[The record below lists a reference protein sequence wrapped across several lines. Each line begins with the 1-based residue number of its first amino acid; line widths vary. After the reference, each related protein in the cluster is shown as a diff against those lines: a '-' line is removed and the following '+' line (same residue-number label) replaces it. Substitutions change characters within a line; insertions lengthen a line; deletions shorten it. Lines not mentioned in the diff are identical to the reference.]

1 MSPSSLT
8 ICAARRR
15 HYNCSMTT
23 DEFSPSTDRR
33 LSRAMSSLREIAQAL
48 SAAWDLDTTLDLI
61 ARRTEQVMQVNSCSI
76 YLLEPNSDILRL
88 RASTRLARDAIGRA
102 QLLLGEGLTGWAAQH
117 GQAVAVREAR
127 ADPRF
132 KFLPETREQK
142 LHSLL
147 AVPLVNRER
156 VIGAMNVQT
165 ADPHDFTTDEIELLS
180 LIGDL
185 AAGALDRAIL
195 YDRMNRQIA
204 ELTTLAKV
212 SEAVT
217 SPLYLD
223 EMLDLVV
230 EMAAK
235 VMGAPV
241 CSLRLVDDQRGELVV
256 HATAQ
261 QPAYWSKL
269 LAQVNQP
276 IAERVIAA
284 KKPIAI
290 ENLEDEHPAR
300 DGALMRQEHLVSL
313 LAVPLVVRE
322 KAIGVLS
329 CYSNRPRDF
338 GESEIALFST
348 LANQTA
354 LAIENARLVTNAA
367 VVREM
372 HHRIKNNLQT
382 VAMLLKMQAS
392 GGEQLSA
399 RDVLQISVNRI
410 LSIAAVHEILSQE
423 GFRLVDVKDVA
434 ERIAQL
440 TAQNLL
446 SPDRRIDIQVAGEAI
461 VLPSR
466 PATSLA
472 LVINELLQNALEHAF
487 VGQARGAVTI
497 SLGRSPQHFVIV
509 VSDDGVGLPQERP
522 ASTGLEIV
530 KTLVHDDL
538 RGKIAFKSG
547 RQGTQAI
554 IRLPQSIAEI
564 T

>member
-1 MSPSSLT
+1 
-8 ICAARRR
+8 
-15 HYNCSMTT
+15 MTT
-23 DEFSPSTDRR
+23 GELHPNHDIRQSH
-33 LSRAMSSLREIAQAL
+33 AMSSLREIAQAL

-61 ARRTEQVMQVNSCSI
+61 ARRTEQVMAVNSCSI

-102 QLLLGEGLTGWAAQH
+102 HLLLGEGLTGWAAQF
-117 GQAVAVREAR
+117 GQAVAVREAQ

-142 LHSLL
+142 LYSLL

-165 ADPHDFTTDEIELLS
+165 AEAHDFTADEIELLA

-195 YDRMNRQIA
+195 YDRMNRQIV

-223 EMLDLVV
+223 EVLDLVV

-235 VMGAPV
+235 VMNAPI
-241 CSLRLVDDQRGELVV
+241 CSLHLIDDARGELVV
-256 HATAQ
+256 HADEQ
-261 QPAYWSKL
+261 QPAHWSKP
-269 LAQVNQP
+269 LAAFNKP
-276 IAERVIAA
+276 IADRVLTA
-284 KKPIAI
+284 KKPIVI
-290 ENLEDEHPAR
+290 ENLEEECATCDV
-300 DGALMRQEHLVSL
+300 DLIQQEQLVSL

-329 CYSNRPRDF
+329 CYTNRPREF
-338 GESEIALFST
+338 SESDIALFST

-382 VAMLLKMQAS
+382 VAMLLKMQAVS
-392 GGEQLSA
+392 GEQLSA
-399 RDVLQISVNRI
+399 RDMLQISINRI
-410 LSIAAVHEILSQE
+410 LSISAVHEILSQE
-423 GFRLVDVKDVA
+423 GFRFVDVKDVA

-440 TAQNLL
+440 TAQNMI
-446 SPDRRIDIQVAGEAI
+446 SPDRRISIHVTGEAI
-461 VLPSR
+461 VLPSK

-472 LVINELLQNALEHAF
+472 LVINELLQNSLEHAF
-487 VGQARGAVTI
+487 VGQAEGTVTI
-497 SLGRSPQHFVIV
+497 SLSRSPHHFIIE
-509 VSDDGVGLPQERP
+509 VSDDGVGLPQERS

-530 KTLVHDDL
+530 ETLVREDL

-547 RQGTQAI
+547 ERGTQVV
-554 IRLPQSIAEI
+554 IRLRQSIAEI
-564 T
+564 EA

>member
-1 MSPSSLT
+1 MYTGEL
-8 ICAARRR
+8 
-15 HYNCSMTT
+15 HLNH
-23 DEFSPSTDRR
+23 DVR

-61 ARRTEQVMQVNSCSI
+61 ARRTEQVMQLNSCSI

-102 QLLLGEGLTGWAAQH
+102 HLVLGEGLTGWAAQH
-117 GQAVAVREAR
+117 GQAVAVREAQ

-165 ADPHDFTTDEIELLS
+165 ADPHDFTADEIELLL

-195 YDRMNRQIA
+195 YDRMNRQIV

-235 VMGAPV
+235 VMSAPL
-241 CSLRLVDDQRGELVV
+241 CSLRLLDDVRGELVV
-256 HATAQ
+256 HADEQ
-261 QPAYWSKL
+261 QPAHWSKP
-269 LAQVNQP
+269 LAAFNKP
-276 IAERVIAA
+276 IADRVLLA

-290 ENLEDEHPAR
+290 ENLAEECPTCDVDLIE
-300 DGALMRQEHLVSL
+300 QEQLVSL

-329 CYSNRPRDF
+329 CYTSRPREF
-338 GESEIALFST
+338 SESDIALFST

-382 VAMLLKMQAS
+382 VAMLLKMQAVS
-392 GGEQLSA
+392 GEQLSA

-410 LSIAAVHEILSQE
+410 MSISAVHEILSQE
-423 GFRLVDVKDVA
+423 GFRFVDVKDVA

-440 TAQNLL
+440 TAQNMI
-446 SPDRRIDIQVAGEAI
+446 SPDRRINIHVTGEAI
-461 VLPSR
+461 VLPSK

-487 VGQARGAVTI
+487 VGQDHGTVTI
-497 SLGRSPQHFVIV
+497 SLSRSPHHFIIE

-530 KTLVHDDL
+530 ETLVRDDL
-538 RGKIAFKSG
+538 RGKIAFKNG
-547 RQGTQAI
+547 ERGTQVV
-554 IRLPQSIAEI
+554 IRLRQSIAEI
-564 T
+564 ET

>member
-1 MSPSSLT
+1 
-8 ICAARRR
+8 
-15 HYNCSMTT
+15 MTT
-23 DEFSPSTDRR
+23 GELHLNHDLR
-33 LSRAMSSLREIAQAL
+33 LSRAMTSLREIAQAL

-76 YLLEPNSDILRL
+76 YLLEPGSDILRL

-102 QLLLGEGLTGWAAQH
+102 HLLLGEGLTGWAAQH
-117 GQAVAVREAR
+117 SQAVAERDAQGD
-127 ADPRF
+127 ARF

-165 ADPHDFTTDEIELLS
+165 ADPHDFTADEIELLA

-195 YDRMNRQIA
+195 YDRMNRQIV

-235 VMGAPV
+235 VMSAPI
-241 CSLRLVDDQRGELVV
+241 CSLRLIDDARGELVV
-256 HATAQ
+256 HTDDAN
-261 QPAYWSKL
+261 PAYWSKP
-269 LAQVNQP
+269 LAAYNKP
-276 IAERVIAA
+276 IADRVIAA
-284 KKPIAI
+284 KRPMTI
-290 ENLEDEHPAR
+290 ENLEDERPTR
-300 DGALMRQEHLVSL
+300 EDDPIRQEHLVSL

-322 KAIGVLS
+322 RAIGVLS
-329 CYSNRPRDF
+329 CYTNRPREF
-338 GESEIALFST
+338 SESDIALFST

-382 VAMLLKMQAS
+382 VAMLLKMQAAS
-392 GGEQLSA
+392 GEQLSA

-410 LSIAAVHEILSQE
+410 MSISAVHEILSQE
-423 GFRLVDVKDVA
+423 GFRFVDVKDVA

-440 TAQNLL
+440 TAQNMID
-446 SPDRRIDIQVAGEAI
+446 PDRRINIHVTGEAI
-461 VLPSR
+461 VLPSK

-487 VGQARGAVTI
+487 IGQDHGTVTI
-497 SLGRSPQHFVIV
+497 SLSRSPHHFIV
-509 VSDDGVGLPQERP
+509 EVSDDGVGLPRERP

-530 KTLVHDDL
+530 ETLVRDDL

-547 RQGTQAI
+547 ERGTQVV
-554 IRLPQSIAEI
+554 IRLRQSIAEI
-564 T
+564 D

>member
-1 MSPSSLT
+1 
-8 ICAARRR
+8 
-15 HYNCSMTT
+15 MTT
-23 DEFSPSTDRR
+23 GELSLSSDLR

-61 ARRTEQVMQVNSCSI
+61 VRRTEQVMQVNSCSI
-76 YLLEPNSDILRL
+76 YLLEPGSDILRL

-102 QLLLGEGLTGWAAQH
+102 HLLLGEGLTGWSAQH
-117 GQAVAVREAR
+117 SQAVAVRDAQ

-132 KFLPETREQK
+132 KFLPETREHK

-165 ADPHDFTTDEIELLS
+165 ARPHDFTADEIELLS

-195 YDRMNRQIA
+195 YDRMSRQIV

-212 SEAVT
+212 SETVT

-235 VMGAPV
+235 VMGAPI
-241 CSLRLVDDQRGELVV
+241 CSLRLIDDARGELVV
-256 HATAQ
+256 HAVEQ
-261 QPAYWSKL
+261 QPAYWSKP
-269 LAQVNQP
+269 LAAFNKP
-276 IAERVIAA
+276 IADRVITA
-284 KKPIAI
+284 KKPIAV
-290 ENLEDEHPAR
+290 ENLEDELPAR
-300 DGALMRQEHLVSL
+300 DDELIHSEHLMSL

-322 KAIGVLS
+322 RAIGVLS
-329 CYSNRPRDF
+329 CYTNIPRRF
-338 GESEIALFST
+338 SEGDIALFST

-382 VAMLLKMQAS
+382 VAMLLRMQAS
-392 GGEQLSA
+392 GGENLSA
-399 RDVLQISVNRI
+399 QDVLHISVNRI
-410 LSIAAVHEILSQE
+410 LSIAAVHEVLSQE
-423 GFRLVDVKDVA
+423 GFRFVDVRDVA

-440 TAQNLL
+440 TAQNMLG
-446 SPDRRIDIQVAGEAI
+446 PDRRIDIHVTGEAL
-461 VLPSR
+461 VLPSK

-487 VGQARGAVTI
+487 VGQAHGTVTI
-497 SLGRSPQHFVIV
+497 SLSRSPQHFVIE
-509 VSDDGVGLPQERP
+509 VSDDGVGLPQEQP

-530 KTLVHDDL
+530 ETLVRDDL
-538 RGKIAFKSG
+538 RGKLAFKSG
-547 RQGTQAI
+547 KKGTQAI
-554 IRLPQSIAEI
+554 IHLPHTVAEI
-564 T
+564 S

>member
-1 MSPSSLT
+1 
-8 ICAARRR
+8 
-15 HYNCSMTT
+15 MTA
-23 DEFSPSTDRR
+23 DVLPEVNHRP
-33 LSRAMSSLREIAQAL
+33 SRAMSSLREIAQAL

-61 ARRTEQVMQVNSCSI
+61 AHRTEQVMHVNSCSI

-88 RASTRLARDAIGRA
+88 RASTRLAGDAIGRA
-102 QLLLGEGLTGWAAQH
+102 HLLLGEGLTGWAAQYD
-117 GQAVAVREAR
+117 QAVAVREAQ

-165 ADPHDFTTDEIELLS
+165 AEPHDFTADEIELLA

-195 YDRMNRQIA
+195 YDRMNRQIV

-235 VMGAPV
+235 VMSAPI
-241 CSLRLVDDQRGELVV
+241 CSLRLIDDARGELVV
-256 HATAQ
+256 HTDDAN
-261 QPAYWSKL
+261 PAYWSKP
-269 LAQVNQP
+269 LAVYNKP
-276 IAERVIAA
+276 IADRVIAA
-284 KKPIAI
+284 KKPMTV
-290 ENLEDEHPAR
+290 ENLEDERPTR
-300 DGALMRQEHLVSL
+300 EDDPIRQEHLVSL

-329 CYSNRPRDF
+329 CYTNRPREF
-338 GESEIALFST
+338 TESDIALFST
-348 LANQTA
+348 LANQIA

-382 VAMLLKMQAS
+382 VAMLLRLPTLS
-392 GGEQLSA
+392 GEKLSA
-399 RDVLQISVNRI
+399 RAATEVVQISVNRI

-423 GFRLVDVKDVA
+423 GFRFVDVKDVA

-440 TAQNLL
+440 TAQNML
-446 SPDRRIDIQVAGEAI
+446 SPDRRIGIQVIGEAI
-461 VLPSR
+461 VLPSK

-487 VGQARGAVTI
+487 IGQAQGTVTI
-497 SLGRSPQHFVIV
+497 SLSRSPHHFIV
-509 VSDDGVGLPQERP
+509 EVSDDGVGLPQERP

-530 KTLVHDDL
+530 ETLVRDDL
-538 RGKIAFKSG
+538 RGKLGFESG
-547 RQGTQAI
+547 EQGTHVL

-564 T
+564 EP

>member
-1 MSPSSLT
+1 
-8 ICAARRR
+8 
-15 HYNCSMTT
+15 
-23 DEFSPSTDRR
+23 
-33 LSRAMSSLREIAQAL
+33 MSSLREIAQAL

-61 ARRTEQVMQVNSCSI
+61 AHRTEQVMQVNSCSI

-102 QLLLGEGLTGWAAQH
+102 HLLLGEGLTGWAAQH
-117 GQAVAVREAR
+117 SQAVAVREAQSD
-127 ADPRF
+127 ARF

-165 ADPHDFTTDEIELLS
+165 ADPHDFTADEIELLA

-195 YDRMNRQIA
+195 YDRMNRQIV

-223 EMLDLVV
+223 EVLDLVV

-235 VMGAPV
+235 VMNAPI
-241 CSLRLVDDQRGELVV
+241 CSLHLIDDARGELVV
-256 HATAQ
+256 HADEQ
-261 QPAYWSKL
+261 QPAHWSKP
-269 LAQVNQP
+269 LAAFNRP
-276 IAERVIAA
+276 IADRVLTA

-290 ENLEDEHPAR
+290 ENLEEECATCDI
-300 DGALMRQEHLVSL
+300 DLIQQEQLVSL

-329 CYSNRPRDF
+329 CYTNRPREF
-338 GESEIALFST
+338 SEGDIALFST

-382 VAMLLKMQAS
+382 VAMLLRLQTLS
-392 GGEQLSA
+392 GPPLSA
-399 RDVLQISVNRI
+399 RAATEVVQISVNRI

-423 GFRLVDVKDVA
+423 GFRFVDVKDVA

-440 TAQNLL
+440 TAQNMI
-446 SPDRRIDIQVAGEAI
+446 SPDRQIGIHVTGEAI
-461 VLPSR
+461 VLPSK

-487 VGQARGAVTI
+487 VGQAQGTVTI
-497 SLGRSPQHFVIV
+497 SLSRSPHHFVIE

-530 KTLVHDDL
+530 ETLVRDDL
-538 RGKIAFKSG
+538 RGKLTFESDK
-547 RQGTQAI
+547 QGTRVI

-564 T
+564 EA

>member
-1 MSPSSLT
+1 
-8 ICAARRR
+8 
-15 HYNCSMTT
+15 
-23 DEFSPSTDRR
+23 
-33 LSRAMSSLREIAQAL
+33 MSSLREIAQAL

-76 YLLEPNSDILRL
+76 YLLEPNGDILRL

-102 QLLLGEGLTGWAAQH
+102 HLLLGEGLTGWAAQH
-117 GQAVAVREAR
+117 SQAVAVREAQ

-165 ADPHDFTTDEIELLS
+165 ADPHDFTPDEIELLS

-195 YDRMNRQIA
+195 YDRMNRQIV

-235 VMGAPV
+235 VMGAPI
-241 CSLRLVDDQRGELVV
+241 CSLRLIDDTRGELVV
-256 HATAQ
+256 HAIDQ
-261 QPAYWSKL
+261 QRAYWSRP
-269 LAQVNQP
+269 LAAFNKS
-276 IAERVIAA
+276 IADRVIAA

-300 DGALMRQEHLVSL
+300 DDVLIRQEHLVSM

-329 CYSNRPRDF
+329 CYTNRPRDF
-338 GESEIALFST
+338 GESDVALFST

-382 VAMLLKMQAS
+382 VAMLLRMQS
-392 GGEQLSA
+392 PGGDNLST

-423 GFRLVDVKDVA
+423 GFRFVDVKDVA
-434 ERIAQL
+434 DRIAQL
-440 TAQNLL
+440 TAQNML
-446 SPDRRIDIQVAGEAI
+446 SPERRIHIHVTGDAI
-461 VLPSR
+461 VLPSK

-487 VGQARGAVTI
+487 VDQAQGTVTI
-497 SLGRSPQHFVIV
+497 SLSHSPQHFVIE
-509 VSDDGVGLPQERP
+509 VSDDGVGLPKERTS
-522 ASTGLEIV
+522 STGLEIV
-530 KTLVHDDL
+530 ETLVRDDL

-547 RQGTQAI
+547 KKGTRASI
-554 IRLPQSIAEI
+554 HLPQSIAEI
-564 T
+564 S

>member
-1 MSPSSLT
+1 M
-8 ICAARRR
+8 
-15 HYNCSMTT
+15 T
-23 DEFSPSTDRR
+23 DEPAPASDRR

-61 ARRTEQVMQVNSCSI
+61 AHRTEQVMQVSSCSI
-76 YLLEPNSDILRL
+76 YLLEPNSDTLRL

-102 QLLLGEGLTGWAAQH
+102 YLLLGEGLTGWAAQH
-117 GQAVAVREAR
+117 GQAVAVRAAQ

-132 KFLPETREQK
+132 KFLPETREQR
-142 LHSLL
+142 LYSLL

-165 ADPHDFTTDEIELLS
+165 AEPHDFTADEIELLA

-235 VMGAPV
+235 VMSAPI
-241 CSLRLVDDQRGELVV
+241 CSLRLFDDARGDLVV
-256 HATAQ
+256 HANDER
-261 QPAYWSKL
+261 PAYWSKP
-269 LAQVNQP
+269 LA
-276 IAERVIAA
+276 AFS
-284 KKPIAI
+284 KPIADRVVAARRPVTV
-290 ENLEDEHPAR
+290 ENLEDEHPTR
-300 DGALMRQEHLVSL
+300 EIDLIQQEHLVSL

-329 CYSNRPRDF
+329 CYTSRPREF
-338 GESEIALFST
+338 TESDIALFST

-382 VAMLLKMQAS
+382 VALLLRMQAS
-392 GGEQLSA
+392 SGANLSA

-423 GFRLVDVKDVA
+423 GFRFVDVKDVA
-434 ERIAQL
+434 DRIAQL
-440 TAQNLL
+440 TAQNML
-446 SPDRRIDIQVAGEAI
+446 SPDRRIGIHVSGEAI
-461 VLPSR
+461 VLPSK

-487 VGQARGAVTI
+487 VGQEQGAVTI
-497 SLGRSPQHFVIV
+497 SLSHSPHHFIV
-509 VSDDGVGLPQERP
+509 EVSDDGVGLPQERP

-530 KTLVHDDL
+530 ETLVRDDL
-538 RGKIAFKSG
+538 RGKLTFKSG
-547 RQGTQAI
+547 KRGTQVI
-554 IRLPQSIAEI
+554 IRLPQSVAEI

>member
-1 MSPSSLT
+1 
-8 ICAARRR
+8 
-15 HYNCSMTT
+15 MTT
-23 DEFSPSTDRR
+23 EELPATPDVRP
-33 LSRAMSSLREIAQAL
+33 SRAMSSLREIAQAL

-61 ARRTEQVMQVNSCSI
+61 ARRTEQVMEVNSCSI
-76 YLLEPNSDILRL
+76 YLLEPASNILRL
-88 RASTRLARDAIGRA
+88 RASTRLAGDAIGRA
-102 QLLLGEGLTGWAAQH
+102 HLLLGEGLTGWAAQH
-117 GQAVAVREAR
+117 GQAVAVRA
-127 ADPRF
+127 AQSDPRF

-165 ADPHDFTTDEIELLS
+165 AGPHDFTADEIELLA

-195 YDRMNRQIA
+195 YDRMNRQIV

-235 VMGAPV
+235 VMGAPI
-241 CSLRLVDDQRGELVV
+241 CSLRLIDDARGELVV
-256 HATAQ
+256 HADDANK
-261 QPAYWSKL
+261 AYWSKP
-269 LAQVNQP
+269 LAAYNKP
-276 IAERVIAA
+276 IADRVIAA
-284 KKPIAI
+284 KKPMTI

-300 DGALMRQEHLVSL
+300 EIDLIQQEHLVSL

-322 KAIGVLS
+322 RAIGVLS
-329 CYSNRPRDF
+329 CYTNRPREFTEGD
-338 GESEIALFST
+338 IALFST

-382 VAMLLKMQAS
+382 VAMLLKMQAIS
-392 GGEQLSA
+392 GEQLSA
-399 RDVLQISVNRI
+399 RDMLQISINRI

-423 GFRLVDVKDVA
+423 GFRFVDVKDVA
-434 ERIAQL
+434 DRIAQL
-440 TAQNLL
+440 TAQNMI
-446 SPDRRIDIQVAGEAI
+446 SPERRIGIHVTGEAI
-461 VLPSR
+461 VLPSK

-487 VGQARGAVTI
+487 VGQDHGTVTI
-497 SLGRSPQHFVIV
+497 SLGRSPHHFIV
-509 VSDDGVGLPQERP
+509 EVSDDGVGLPRERP

-530 KTLVHDDL
+530 ETLVRDDL

-547 RQGTQAI
+547 TQGTQVI
-554 IRLPQSIAEI
+554 IRLRQSIAEI
-564 T
+564 EA

>member
-1 MSPSSLT
+1 
-8 ICAARRR
+8 
-15 HYNCSMTT
+15 MTT
-23 DEFSPSTDRR
+23 SELHANHDIRQSH
-33 LSRAMSSLREIAQAL
+33 AMSSLREIAQAL

-76 YLLEPNSDILRL
+76 YLLESNSDILRL

-102 QLLLGEGLTGWAAQH
+102 HLLLGEGLTGWAAQY
-117 GQAVAVREAR
+117 GQAVAVREAQ
-127 ADPRF
+127 ADARF

-142 LHSLL
+142 LYSLL

-165 ADPHDFTTDEIELLS
+165 ADPHDFTADEIELLA

-195 YDRMNRQIA
+195 YDRMNRQIV

-235 VMGAPV
+235 VMNAPI
-241 CSLRLVDDQRGELVV
+241 CSLHLIDDARGELVV
-256 HATAQ
+256 HADEQ
-261 QPAYWSKL
+261 QPAHWSKP
-269 LAQVNQP
+269 LAAFNKP
-276 IAERVIAA
+276 IADRVLAA

-290 ENLEDEHPAR
+290 ENLEDECPIC
-300 DGALMRQEHLVSL
+300 DIDLIQQEQLVSL

-329 CYSNRPRDF
+329 CYTNRPRDF
-338 GESEIALFST
+338 SDSDIALFST

-382 VAMLLKMQAS
+382 VAMLLKMQAVS
-392 GGEQLSA
+392 GEQLSA
-399 RDVLQISVNRI
+399 RDMLQISINRI
-410 LSIAAVHEILSQE
+410 MSISAVHEILSQE
-423 GFRLVDVKDVA
+423 GFRFVDVKDVA

-440 TAQNLL
+440 TAQNML
-446 SPDRRIDIQVAGEAI
+446 SPDRRISIQVTGEAI
-461 VLPSR
+461 VLPSK

-487 VGQARGAVTI
+487 VGQDHGTVTI
-497 SLGRSPQHFVIV
+497 SLSRSPHHFIV
-509 VSDDGVGLPQERP
+509 EVGDDGVGLPHERP

-530 KTLVHDDL
+530 ETLVRDDL

-547 RQGTQAI
+547 ERGTQVVV
-554 IRLPQSIAEI
+554 RLRQSIAEI
-564 T
+564 ET

>member
-1 MSPSSLT
+1 
-8 ICAARRR
+8 
-15 HYNCSMTT
+15 
-23 DEFSPSTDRR
+23 
-33 LSRAMSSLREIAQAL
+33 
-48 SAAWDLDTTLDLI
+48 
-61 ARRTEQVMQVNSCSI
+61 
-76 YLLEPNSDILRL
+76 
-88 RASTRLARDAIGRA
+88 LARDAIGRA
-102 QLLLGEGLTGWAAQH
+102 HLALGEGLTGWAAQH
-117 GQAVAVREAR
+117 GQAVAVREAQ

-165 ADPHDFTTDEIELLS
+165 ADPHDFTADEIELLA

-195 YDRMNRQIA
+195 YDRMNRQIV

-212 SEAVT
+212 SETVT

-235 VMGAPV
+235 VMSAPI
-241 CSLRLVDDQRGELVV
+241 CSLRLIGDARGELVV
-256 HATAQ
+256 HADEQ
-261 QPAYWSKL
+261 PPAYWSKP
-269 LAQVNQP
+269 LAAFNRP

-284 KKPIAI
+284 KRPVTLANLQDERPIDLI
-290 ENLEDEHPAR
+290 H
-300 DGALMRQEHLVSL
+300 QEKLVSL

-329 CYSNRPRDF
+329 CYTDRPREF
-338 GESEIALFST
+338 AESDIALFST

-382 VAMLLKMQAS
+382 AAMLLSMQAS
-392 GGEQLSA
+392 SSEQMTS
-399 RDVLQISVNRI
+399 RDVLHISVNRI
-410 LSIAAVHEILSQE
+410 LSIAAVHEVLSQE
-423 GFRLVDVKDVA
+423 GFRFVDVKDVA

-446 SPDRRIDIQVAGEAI
+446 GPDRRIDIHVTGEAI
-461 VLPSR
+461 VLPSK

-487 VGQARGAVTI
+487 VDQARGAVTI
-497 SLGRSPQHFVIV
+497 SLSRSPQHYIV
-509 VSDDGVGLPQERP
+509 EVSDDGVGLPQERP
-522 ASTGLEIV
+522 SSTGLEIV
-530 KTLVHDDL
+530 ETLVRDDL
-538 RGKIAFKSG
+538 RGKLAFKSG
-547 RQGTQAI
+547 KRGTQVI

-564 T
+564 A

>member
-1 MSPSSLT
+1 MIDDFAPTSDL
-8 ICAARRR
+8 
-15 HYNCSMTT
+15 
-23 DEFSPSTDRR
+23 R

-76 YLLEPNSDILRL
+76 YLLEPNSDLLRL

-102 QLLLGEGLTGWAAQH
+102 HLRLGEGLTGWAAQH
-117 GQAVAVREAR
+117 GQALAVREAQG
-127 ADPRF
+127 DPRF

-165 ADPHDFTTDEIELLS
+165 ASPHDFTTDEIGLLS

-195 YDRMNRQIA
+195 YDRMNRQIV

-235 VMGAPV
+235 VMGAPI
-241 CSLRLVDDQRGELVV
+241 CSLRLIDDTRGELVV
-256 HATAQ
+256 HALES
-261 QPAYWSKL
+261 QPAYWSKP
-269 LAQVNQP
+269 LAAFNKP
-276 IAERVIAA
+276 LAERVIAA
-284 KKPIAI
+284 KRPMTI
-290 ENLEDEHPAR
+290 ENLEDERPAR
-300 DGALMRQEHLVSL
+300 DDDLIQQEHLVSL

-329 CYSNRPRDF
+329 CYTNRPREF
-338 GESEIALFST
+338 TESDIALFST

-382 VAMLLKMQAS
+382 VAMLLKLQAS
-392 GGEQLSA
+392 SGENLSA

-423 GFRLVDVKDVA
+423 GFRFVDVKDVA
-434 ERIAQL
+434 GRIAQL
-440 TAQNLL
+440 TAQNML
-446 SPDRRIDIQVAGEAI
+446 SPDRHIGIHVTGEAL
-461 VLPSR
+461 VLPSK

-487 VGQARGAVTI
+487 VGQSHGTVTI
-497 SLGRSPQHFVIV
+497 SLSRSTQSFVIV

-522 ASTGLEIV
+522 SSTGLEIV
-530 KTLVHDDL
+530 ETLVHDDL

-547 RQGTQAI
+547 QQGTQAI
-554 IRLPQSIAEI
+554 IHVPHSIAEI
-564 T
+564 S